1 MCAQIKEI
9 KMKKNKKT
17 INVLIA
23 ALLLCCSGT
32 FVKASQDDNIEVM
45 HVATKKI
52 EALPKDFL
60 NIQFETTRLLI
71 RPLQA
76 IDFKSEDIIQQL
88 YGYDSSDPMDAGN
101 KDEQLPSINE
111 LQSTFEDLYAGEV
124 LPALVLGIFDKNQK
138 VCVGRISILPGSYFY
153 HAIEITTRMNPN
165 ARSKGYC
172 SEARIQLNF
181 ELEKIIKDNKY
192 QDILFLEGAI
202 NKDNF
207 ASLRVANKAGMI
219 KFVDDHSNDS
229 TSTDNLFYKPIISG
243 SLQKPVLIP
252 SVESKDTS
260 KK

>member
-101 KDEQLPSINE
+101 KDEQLPTINE

-138 VCVGRISILPGSYFY
+138 VCVGRISILPGSYF
-153 HAIEITTRMNPN
+153 IM
-165 ARSKGYC
+165 
-172 SEARIQLNF
+172 QL
-181 ELEKIIKDNKY
+181 K
-192 QDILFLEGAI
+192 
-202 NKDNF
+202 
-207 ASLRVANKAGMI
+207 
-219 KFVDDHSNDS
+219 
-229 TSTDNLFYKPIISG
+229 
-243 SLQKPVLIP
+243 
-252 SVESKDTS
+252 
-260 KK
+260 